1 MTRVQDLLNTGLPYS
16 SIDAETDSTLIVTVY
31 LLKFLDLLSSRID
44 IRKSGF
50 ETEKLCKDYIL
61 LCVVNIVFIYF
72 LFRYRDVSLRSIT
85 SHFSSNLSEND
96 RRIARFIR
104 NLYNH
109 HIV

>member
-1 MTRVQDLLNTGLPYS
+1 MNRNSRKWISNRKTLQGLYS
-16 SIDAETDSTLIVTVY
+16 A
-31 LLKFLDLLSSRID
+31 
-44 IRKSGF
+44 
-50 ETEKLCKDYIL
+50 
-61 LCVVNIVFIYF
+61 VNGQYCIYF
-72 LFRYRDVSLRSIT
+72 VLLRCRGVSLRSIT